1 MKEKREMEI
10 ELKRE
15 REQPGKRS
23 KQKLVNKTKGEN

>member
-15 REQPGKRS
+15 EQPGERS